1 MKVISAALTNEQRMT
16 DLVCSITLCLHASE
30 TPAPPL
36 PSSAIILCMCG
47 YSAPYLGVRGT
58 EEGREGHCSNV
69 NELNESACP
78 NVGCALSYIKTT
90 FQQKEIR
97 SNVATSA
104 VKVTVGA

>member
-16 DLVCSITLCLHASE
+16 DLVRSITQMHASE

-36 PSSAIILCMCG
+36 LSSAVVLCMCG

-69 NELNESACP
+69 NELNESAGP
-78 NVGCALSYIKTT
+78 NVGCALSYIKAT
-90 FQQKEIR
+90 FQQKAIR
-97 SNVATSA
+97 
-104 VKVTVGA
+104 